1 MVVSNR
7 DRVGKALEAV
17 KAGLEPFV
25 TREMAAKYGA
35 GWQDTHLPPG
45 TRSLDTTALL
55 RCILDDWNTVFGT
68 KLGNFERNLVHE
80 LRDARNKW
88 AHDAAFTLDDAYRV
102 LDSATRLL
110 QAITAPQASDTERE
124 MQEIMRARFEEMA
137 KRETR
142 RATVAPTEGRPAT
155 GFKPWRE
162 VITPH
167 ADVASG
173 QYAQA
178 EFAASL
184 HQVHAGIATAEY
196 GDPRDF
202 FRRTYLTDG
211 LRKLLR
217 NALLRLGGTGGDPVV
232 KLQTNFGGGK
242 THAMIALYHFCA
254 GLPPGDLTGI
264 EDVLRDGDA
273 TALPA
278 ARRAV
283 LVGTALDPTKPD
295 TKPDGTETRTLWGEM
310 AWQLGGAAGY
320 AMVAE
325 ADRAGVNPGS
335 QVFTELFDR
344 FGPCLVLV
352 DEWVAY
358 ARNLRGVSGLPA
370 GSFDAN
376 TSFAQALTEGAAA
389 AKNALVVASIPASD
403 IEKGGEAGIEATRI
417 LENIFRRVE
426 DTWQPATTDEGF
438 EIVRRRLFEPVS
450 DPVARDAVARAF
462 AEMYR
467 AGANDYPAMAREGDY
482 EGRIRAAYPIHPALF
497 DDLFAQWSTLPRFQR
512 TRGVLQ
518 LMAKVVH
525 TLWTADD
532 RNLLIL
538 PGSVPLDEYVVSSQ
552 LLGFLDGAWR
562 GVVETDVDGP
572 NALPRRLDG
581 ENAGT
586 LGRYAAT
593 RRVARAV
600 FLGSAPT
607 VTMTNK
613 GVDEKSIKLACMQPG
628 ENVATF
634 GDALRRLTD
643 AANYLYMGEGRY
655 WYDTQPSVTRLA
667 QDRAANIADHD
678 IHEEIRRRLK
688 DHQRNQGDF
697 ARVHLC
703 PASTGD
709 VPDDAEARLVILDP
723 AQTHTARDP
732 ASVARAEC
740 ARILDT
746 RATTPRRYRNML
758 LFLAADKR
766 GTDLL
771 TEAVCQYLA
780 WDSIWNERG
789 AEQLNL
795 DAMQQRQAET
805 RKRAAGELVA
815 QRLPEAYQ
823 WLLMPTQET
832 HGPVEWSEH
841 RLSGGGDDALA
852 VRASRKLRSE
862 EGLIT
867 AYSGISLKLQ
877 LDRVPLWRDAGDD
890 VRVKQLWEDFAQY
903 LYLPRLRD
911 SRVLLDAVA
920 DGARQMLWRTETFA
934 YAAGWDETAKRY
946 LGLQTA
952 ETGVGSVVHD
962 AASLVVRSDAARR
975 QLDADDAARLA
986 RETPA
991 PVPPSLIGGQ
1001 TPPVPPPPG
1010 TPSPTPPP
1018 PSLPT
1023 PPAFTRFHGSVAL
1036 NPLQPTGEMS
1046 KIAQEVLQH
1055 LTGIMGANV
1064 RVTLEIAADLPG
1076 GASDHIVRTVIE
1088 NATTLKFTSK
1098 EFEEG

>member
-17 KAGLEPFV
+17 KAGLTPFV
-25 TREMAAKYGA
+25 TREMTAKYGE
-35 GWQDTHLPPG
+35 GWENTHLPPG
-45 TRSLDTTALL
+45 TRSLDNVALL
-55 RCILDDWNTVFGT
+55 RCILDDWHTVFGA
-68 KLGNFERNLVHE
+68 KLGTFERNLVHE
-80 LRDARNKW
+80 VRDARNKW

-110 QAITAPQASDTERE
+110 QAIGSPQANDTERE

-137 KRETR
+137 KREAR
-142 RATVAPTEGRPAT
+142 RAIVAPTEGRPAS

-184 HQVHAGIATAEY
+184 DQVHTGIASAEY

-217 NALLRLGGTGGDPVV
+217 NALLRLSGTGGDPVV

-254 GLPPGDLTGI
+254 GLPAGDLTGI
-264 EDVLRDGDA
+264 EDVLREGGA
-273 TALPA
+273 TTLPT

-283 LVGTALDPTKPD
+283 LVGTALDPTQPRIKL
-295 TKPDGTETRTLWGEM
+295 DGTQTRTLWGEM
-310 AWQLGGAAGY
+310 AWQLGGAEGY
-320 AMVAE
+320 ALVAE
-325 ADRAGVNPGS
+325 ADRMGVSPGS
-335 QVFTELFDR
+335 QVFTALFNAV
-344 FGPCLVLV
+344 GPSLVLV

-358 ARNLRGVSGLPA
+358 ARNLYGVSGLLA

-376 TSFAQALTEGAAA
+376 TTFAQSLTEGAAA
-389 AKNALVVASIPASD
+389 AKSALVVASIPASD
-403 IEKGGEAGIEATRI
+403 IEKGGEAGIEATKI

-438 EIVRRRLFEPVS
+438 EIVRRRLFEPVT

-467 AGANDYPAMAREGDY
+467 TGTNDYPAMAREGDY
-482 EGRIRAAYPIHPALF
+482 EGRIRAAYPIHPELF
-497 DDLFAQWSTLPRFQR
+497 DDLFEQWSTLPRFQR

-525 TLWTADD
+525 TLWAADD

-538 PGSVPLDEYVVSSQ
+538 PGSVPLDEYVVSGQ

-586 LGRYAAT
+586 LGRYAAA
-593 RRVARAV
+593 RRVARSV

-607 VTMTNK
+607 ATMAHK
-613 GVDEKSIKLACMQPG
+613 GVDERSIKLACMQPG

-643 AANYLYMGEGRY
+643 SANYLYVGEGRY

-667 QDRAANIADHD
+667 QDRAANITTDD
-678 IHEEIRRRLK
+678 VHEEIRRRLK
-688 DHQRNQGDF
+688 DEQRRPGDF

-709 VPDDAEARLVILDP
+709 VPDDPEARLVILDP
-723 AQTHTARDP
+723 AQTHTARESGS
-732 ASVARAEC
+732 AARAES
-740 ARILDT
+740 AHILDT
-746 RATTPRRYRNML
+746 RANTPRRYRNML
-758 LFLAADKR
+758 LFLAPDKR
-766 GTDLL
+766 GMELL

-780 WDSIWNERG
+780 WESIVRDSG
-789 AEQLNL
+789 AEGLNL
-795 DAMQQRQAET
+795 DAMQKRQADT
-805 RKRAAGELVA
+805 RKDSASKLVA
-815 QRLPEAYQ
+815 QRLPETYQ

-832 HGPVEWSEH
+832 TGPVEWSEF
-841 RLSGGGDDALA
+841 RLGGDDALA
-852 VRASRKLRSE
+852 VRATRKLRSE

-867 AYSGISLKLQ
+867 AYSGIPLTLQ
-877 LDRVPLWRDAGDD
+877 LNRVPLWRNEGDD
-890 VRVKQLWEDFAQY
+890 VLVKQLWEDFAQY

-911 SRVLLDAVA
+911 NRVLLEAVA
-920 DGARQMLWRTETFA
+920 DGARQLLWRTDTFA
-934 YAAGWDETAKRY
+934 YAGGWDADAKRY
-946 LGLQTA
+946 LGLQTG
-952 ETGVGSVVHD
+952 ESGVGSVMLD
-962 AASLVVRSDAARR
+962 ATSLVVKSDAARR
-975 QLDADDAARLA
+975 QMDADDALRFA
-986 RETPA
+986 RETQTHLPIAGNIPPIQPSLGSAA
-991 PVPPSLIGGQ
+991 PVA
-1001 TPPVPPPPG
+1001 
-1010 TPSPTPPP
+1010 SPTPPTAP
-1018 PSLPT
+1018 PRPT
-1023 PPAFTRFHGSVAL
+1023 LTRFHGSVSL
-1036 NPLQPTGEMS
+1036 NPLQPTGQMS

-1076 GASDHIVRTVIE
+1076 GASEQVVRTVIE
-1088 NATTLKFTSK
+1088 NATTLAFTSK